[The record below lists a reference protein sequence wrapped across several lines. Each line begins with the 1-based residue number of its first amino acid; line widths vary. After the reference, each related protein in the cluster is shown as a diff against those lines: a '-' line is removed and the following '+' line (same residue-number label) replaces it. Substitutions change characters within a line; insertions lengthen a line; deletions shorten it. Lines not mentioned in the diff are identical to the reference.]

1 MPKTAMIAKL
11 TAADGKRD
19 DLVAVLEKIF
29 PHVENE
35 SGTEAY
41 ILHEDAGDANVVWFY
56 ELYTDND
63 ALAAHGSSDGMKEM
77 MGGLGGGLLG
87 AKPEMYLLTPKRAK
101 GVTV

>member
-19 DLVAVLEKIF
+19 ELAAVLEKIF
-29 PHVENE
+29 PTVENE
-35 SGTEAY
+35 SGTEVY
-41 ILHEDAGDANVVWFY
+41 VLHEDAADPNVLWFY

-63 ALAAHGSSDGMKEM
+63 ALAAHSSSDGMKEM
-77 MGGLGGGLLG
+77 MGALGGGLLG
-87 AKPEMYLLTPKRAK
+87 GKPEMYLITPRRGK

>member
-11 TAADGKRD
+11 TAADGKRE
-19 DLVAVLEKIF
+19 DLIAVLEKIF

-35 SGTEAY
+35 PGTEAY

-56 ELYTDND
+56 EVYTDGD
-63 ALAAHGSSDGMKEM
+63 ALKAHGSSDGMKEM

-87 AKPEMYLLTPKRAK
+87 AAPEMHMLTPRRAK